1 MRSRCKIQTGGK
13 TTSDSDGAGGQLGSV
28 QIGGKTLVDIG
39 VFEQGGRQ
47 VEDYRGR
54 SVKALKFCPIPAQH
68 QSGERST
75 L

>member
-13 TTSDSDGAGGQLGSV
+13 TTSDSDGAGGLLGSV
-28 QIGGKTLVDIG
+28 QIRGNTLVDIG
-39 VFEQGGRQ
+39 VFEQGVRQ
-47 VEDYRGR
+47 VEDHCGS
-54 SVKALKFCPIPAQH
+54 SVNALKFSPIPAQH